1 MALTPEHA
9 TVILHSVGL
18 PSLRADIPSA
28 SGSSPLFRQTKPITG
43 PIRSVRAPSISPGT
57 S

>member
-18 PSLRADIPSA
+18 PSLRAEHPVTERVIAAIP
-28 SGSSPLFRQTKPITG
+28 GRQSPLPARFDL
-43 PIRSVRAPSISPGT
+43 
-57 S
+57 